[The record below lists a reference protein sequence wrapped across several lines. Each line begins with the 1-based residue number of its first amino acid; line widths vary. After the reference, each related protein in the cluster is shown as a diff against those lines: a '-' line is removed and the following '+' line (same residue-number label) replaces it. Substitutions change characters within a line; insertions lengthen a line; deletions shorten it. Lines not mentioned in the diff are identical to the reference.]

1 MDGYFISVEDSENPS
16 KNKLIFVFDITQPDF
31 SLFNWY
37 KKPHNEIVNSNLR
50 NWRRFYIF

>member
-31 SLFNWY
+31 SLFNW
-37 KKPHNEIVNSNLR
+37 
-50 NWRRFYIF
+50 